1 MTYINYYKKDNK
13 DEILYYDELGY
24 ELGSDGR
31 KNLTEI
37 KSSIF
42 LGKYISSVMYNSLA
56 RYENIDCDQLSDRL
70 YDLFKIERNTEYGE
84 IGVPKTV
91 NRRIKTLIKNSFFES
106 ENREFPFVLRKNKK
120 AELYSVYDADRE
132 WFFYYFLYEY
142 GICPEDNLIFQKHER
157 LPHFDNN
164 NSCSKKAYSFIVR
177 EIIDRIP
184 ELNSNTIEEIFAKL
198 FSEYVKN
205 LESVYEEKYGRPL
218 SSLKLPD
225 GMLNFELKNSSISEL
240 FASNMENLF
249 NSNNEASD
257 GFNLK
262 NFYQKLIDINIKG
275 YEEKADEKLIDQVI
289 EFSQVKNFKFDKE
302 WYRHLFSRLLNN
314 AIFQQKESLFD
325 EIISKTITKSRN
337 DTHLFLYNVFDLYKA
352 DRLFMMFK
360 INRLAYRMKQ
370 FLSEDTLNRICNVFH
385 MNYTQTVKL
394 PYTIMAEIF
403 WNRELVSGF
412 LEMDFPDPFFVF
424 ESFLMQLFEQSKR
437 ENSTVTTSEI
447 QLNYFITIAKSKTEK
462 FINNLN
468 NYFESIDYR
477 DKEIINRYS
486 KKDKT
491 EDDKLEINDDLIC
504 QCSLDNKFWV
514 SYYYDLEPLH
524 DYFAYCNDKY
534 KNRDKKRV
542 ADYVSFLI
550 DLALPFLPQ
559 SIIFE

>member
-1 MTYINYYKKDNK
+1 MTDSNHYKKDNE

-31 KNLTEI
+31 KTLSEI

-42 LGKYISSVMYNSLA
+42 LVKYISSVMYKSFA
-56 RYENIDCDQLSDRL
+56 QYKNIDTKQLSDRL
-70 YDLFKIERNTEYGE
+70 YDLFNIERNTENGE
-84 IGVPKTV
+84 IGVTKTV
-91 NRRIKTLIKNSFFES
+91 NRRIKAFIKNSYSES
-106 ENREFPFVLRKNKK
+106 KNRKLSFVLKKNTK
-120 AELYSVYDADRE
+120 AELYSIYDVDKE
-132 WFFYYFLYEY
+132 WFCYYFLYEY
-142 GICPEDNLIFQKHER
+142 GIFPKDYQKYER
-157 LPHFDNN
+157 LPHFDNK

-177 EIIDRIP
+177 KIIDRIP
-184 ELNSNTIEEIFAKL
+184 ELNSNTIEIIFAKL
-198 FSEYVKN
+198 FSEYVKD
-205 LESVYEEKYGRPL
+205 LESVYEEEYRGLL

-262 NFYQKLIDINIKG
+262 NFYQKLIDRNIKG
-275 YEEKADEKLIDQVI
+275 YEKKADEKFI
-289 EFSQVKNFKFDKE
+289 EFSQIDNIKFDKE

-325 EIISKTITKSRN
+325 EIISKTITKHRK

-352 DRLFMMFK
+352 DSLFMMFK

-370 FLSEDTLNRICNVFH
+370 FNSEDTLNRICNAFH

-394 PYTIMAEIF
+394 PYTIMTEIF

-437 ENSTVTTSEI
+437 ENPAATNGEI
-447 QLNYFITIAKSKTEK
+447 QLNYYVSIAKSKTEK
-462 FINNLN
+462 FINNFN
-468 NYFESIDYR
+468 NNFESI
-477 DKEIINRYS
+477 KHCFNFCCHNLISPLQIFFNGIN
-486 KKDKT
+486 
-491 EDDKLEINDDLIC
+491 N
-504 QCSLDNKFWV
+504 
-514 SYYYDLEPLH
+514 
-524 DYFAYCNDKY
+524 
-534 KNRDKKRV
+534 
-542 ADYVSFLI
+542 
-550 DLALPFLPQ
+550 
-559 SIIFE
+559 